1 MSIMLNTMI
10 LLGSVLAFVFIVAI
24 VVGIVIASR
33 KK

>member
-10 LLGSVLAFVFIVAI
+10 LLGGVLALVFIVAI

>member
-10 LLGSVLAFVFIVAI
+10 LLGGLLGFVFIIAI